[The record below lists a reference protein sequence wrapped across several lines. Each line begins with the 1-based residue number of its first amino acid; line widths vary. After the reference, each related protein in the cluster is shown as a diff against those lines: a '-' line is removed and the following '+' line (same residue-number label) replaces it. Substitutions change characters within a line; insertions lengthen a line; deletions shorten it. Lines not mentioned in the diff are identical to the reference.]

1 MKTLTPLGRIAL
13 SIAVAL
19 PFALGSIHAQTSLDF
34 VAFETSGVSDLD
46 DLIFID
52 LNALI
57 VSTAGGVNIQIQ
69 NNSIIGD
76 PGITSTQPTVT
87 RIFFEDRA
95 GVLGSDVSITS
106 SSPGVSF
113 IRNDGAHLPGGNT
126 IGFDVDTAFTA
137 ASPLSRNGLDP
148 GESVVFLFNGT
159 VYDALVASIVSG
171 NFRIAMHVQEIGPS
185 GYDSA
190 AFVSVPEPGTA
201 ILALLGTAILLR
213 RRR

>member
-13 SIAVAL
+13 TIAIAL
-19 PFALGSIHAQTSLDF
+19 PFSLGSIHAQTSLDF

-46 DLIFID
+46 DLNFID

-57 VSTAGGVNIQIQ
+57 TATAGGVSIQIQ
-69 NNSIIGD
+69 NNSNIGD
-76 PGITSTQPTVT
+76 PSITPSTPTVT
-87 RIFFEDRA
+87 RIFFEDQA
-95 GVLGSDVSITS
+95 GVLGDNVSIVS

-113 IRNDGAHLPGGNT
+113 VRNDGAHLPGGNT

-137 ASPLSRNGLDP
+137 ASPLSKNGLDP
-148 GESVVFLFNGT
+148 SESVIFLFNGT

-171 NFRIAMHVQEIGPS
+171 NFRIAMHVQEIGPCGS
-185 GYDSA
+185 DSA
-190 AFVSVPEPGTA
+190 AFVSVPEPGTTV
-201 ILALLGTAILLR
+201 LALLGMAILLR

>member
-1 MKTLTPLGRIAL
+1 MKTLTSLGRIAL
-13 SIAVAL
+13 LIGIAL
-19 PFALGSIHAQTSLDF
+19 PLSLSTIHAQTSLDF
-34 VAFETSGVSDLD
+34 VAFETSGVSGLD
-46 DLIFID
+46 DLNFID

-57 VSTAGGVNIQIQ
+57 VSTTGGVSIEIE
-69 NNSIIGD
+69 NNSNIGD
-76 PGITSTQPTVT
+76 PSITPTQPTVT

-95 GVLGSDVSITS
+95 GVLGNDVSITS
-106 SSPGVSF
+106 SSAGVSF
-113 IRNDGAHLPGGNT
+113 IRNDGAHLPGGKT
-126 IGFDVDTAFTA
+126 IGFDVDTAFTSK
-137 ASPLSRNGLDP
+137 SPLAQNGLDP
-148 GESVVFLFNGT
+148 GESVIFLFNGT

-201 ILALLGTAILLR
+201 MLALLGTAILLR